1 MLPLHK
7 KTHTLE
13 VGYRSIAGCSV
24 FGDDT
29 EMGKR
34 QIAGIKKP
42 SMVKRAGFNELW
54 DNYETV
60 L

>member
-1 MLPLHK
+1 M
-7 KTHTLE
+7 
-13 VGYRSIAGCSV
+13 SIAACSV
-24 FGDDT
+24 FGDDI

-34 QIAGIKKP
+34 QTAGIKKP
-42 SMVKRAGFNELW
+42 SMVKRAGLDELW

>member
-1 MLPLHK
+1 M
-7 KTHTLE
+7 
-13 VGYRSIAGCSV
+13 

-34 QIAGIKKP
+34 QTAGIKKP

-54 DNYETV
+54 DNYETI